1 MEADAEAPEGLRIA
15 KVLARA
21 GLCSRREAERWIAAG
36 RVSVDGAP
44 VATPALRV
52 NEASQ
57 IAVDGRA
64 LDPIEATR
72 LWRYHKP
79 VGLITSHRDPQ
90 GRPTVFGNLP
100 TGLPRVVSVGRLD
113 VNTEGLL
120 LLTNDGALARSLEV
134 PARGWVRRY
143 RARVF
148 GAVDENA
155 LAALEGGVVANG
167 VAYGPI
173 RYSLERRTGRNAW
186 LVISLGEGR
195 NREVRNVLAHLG
207 LAVNRL
213 IRIAYGPFQL
223 GRLARGAA
231 AEVARRTLREQL
243 GKDPPG

>member
-1 MEADAEAPEGLRIA
+1 METDADAPDGIRIA
-15 KVLARA
+15 KVIARA
-21 GLCSRREAERWIAAG
+21 GLCSRREAERWIAEG

-52 NEASQ
+52 SEASR
-57 IAVDGRA
+57 IAVDGSA
-64 LDPIEATR
+64 LAPMKATR

-90 GRPTVFGNLP
+90 GRPTVFQSLP
-100 TGLPRVVSVGRLD
+100 TELPRVVSVGRLD
-113 VNTEGLL
+113 LTSEGLL
-120 LLTNDGALARSLEV
+120 LLTNDGALARLLEL

-148 GAVDENA
+148 GAVDEKA
-155 LAALEGGVVANG
+155 LAALERGVTVDG

-173 RYSLERRTGRNAW
+173 RCSLECRTGRNAW
-186 LVISLGEGR
+186 LVMSLTEGR
-195 NREVRNVLAHLG
+195 NREIRKVLAHLG

-223 GRLARGAA
+223 GGLARGAV
-231 AEVARRTLREQL
+231 AEVAPRILREQL
-243 GKDPPG
+243 GKDHPR

>member
-1 MEADAEAPEGLRIA
+1 MNEGQRIA
-15 KVLARA
+15 KVIARA

-36 RVSVDGAP
+36 RVSVVGAP
-44 VATPALRV
+44 VETPALRV
-52 NEASQ
+52 HEASQ

-64 LDPIEATR
+64 LALVEATR

-120 LLTNDGALARSLEV
+120 LLTNDGALARTLEV
-134 PARGWVRRY
+134 PARGWLRRY

-155 LAALEGGVVANG
+155 LAALEKGVTANG

-173 RYSLERRTGRNAW
+173 RCSLERRTGRNAW

-223 GRLARGAA
+223 GRLARGAV
-231 AEVARRTLREQL
+231 AEVAPRTLREQL
-243 GKDPPG
+243 GKDHPG

>member
-1 MEADAEAPEGLRIA
+1 MEADADAPAGTRIA

-44 VATPALRV
+44 VETPALRV
-52 NEASQ
+52 REASR

-64 LDPIEATR
+64 LDAIEATR
-72 LWRYHKP
+72 LWRYHKTA
-79 VGLITSHRDPQ
+79 GLITSHRDPQ
-90 GRPTVFGNLP
+90 GRPTVFENLP
-100 TGLPRVVSVGRLD
+100 EGLPRVVSVGRLD
-113 VNTEGLL
+113 LGSEGLL
-120 LLTNDGALARSLEV
+120 LLTNDGALARTLESPV
-134 PARGWVRRY
+134 RGWVRRY

-155 LAALEGGVVANG
+155 LAALKDGVVVNG

-173 RYSLERRTGRNAW
+173 RCSLERRTGRNAW
-186 LVISLGEGR
+186 LVASLAEGR

-223 GRLARGAA
+223 GRLSRGTV
-231 AEVARRTLREQL
+231 AEVAPRTLREQL
-243 GKDPPG
+243 GKDHPR